1 MPKKA
6 KVVSFND
13 DTTYN
18 DITEAVVENESETVE
33 NEIETVEEST
43 PEIVNEPEPP
53 PKPKARAKR
62 VAKPKVLERTE
73 TVDDMEVEPE
83 TPRPIVEVKPKAKR
97 AAKVKISEPPLM
109 IEPPVEKPKAV
120 RKPRVSKQTPNAERT
135 QGLQTVVPPFPSRP
149 NRIAAREA
157 LYQSL
162 ASSALG

>member
-6 KVVSFND
+6 KVVSVND

-43 PEIVNEPEPP
+43 PEIVNEPEPL
-53 PKPKARAKR
+53 KPKARAKR
-62 VAKPKVLERTE
+62 VSKPKVLERTE
-73 TVDDMEVEPE
+73 TVDDVEAEPE
-83 TPRPIVEVKPKAKR
+83 TPPPIVEVKPKAKR

-120 RKPRVSKQTPNAERT
+120 RKPRVSKQTPKAERT

-149 NRIAAREA
+149 NRVAAREA